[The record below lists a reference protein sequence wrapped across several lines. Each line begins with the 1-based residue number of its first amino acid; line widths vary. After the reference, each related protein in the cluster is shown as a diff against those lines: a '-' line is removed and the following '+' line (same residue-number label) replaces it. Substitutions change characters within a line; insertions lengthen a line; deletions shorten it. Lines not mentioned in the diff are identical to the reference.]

1 MELND
6 YKKRD
11 LHIHMELNDYK
22 KRVLHIHEEQKRLRE
37 LEWSLHTAFAVSHE
51 WNANKGKKVRIDA
64 YGNGELSE
72 CGYLVEV
79 EPCDEV
85 VGCVVMHKV
94 KQDGSEGERT
104 FRVYFNHEKA
114 KIEIEN

>member
-1 MELND
+1 M
-6 YKKRD
+6 K
-11 LHIHMELNDYK
+11 LNDYK
-22 KRVLHIHEEQKRLRE
+22 KRVSRIHEEQKRLRE
-37 LEWSLHTAFAVSHE
+37 LERSLHRAFAVSHE

-64 YGNGELSE
+64 RGTGELSE

-85 VGCVVMHKV
+85 VGCVVMHQV
-94 KQDGSEGERT
+94 KKDGSEGERT